1 MTREYIPNFLLYAS
15 ITETVDILARA
26 MMNNKRHN
34 IDSAH
39 DKSLNYSNLAFPG
52 DSSLLYSTNVKDVVW
67 KQSWNGI
74 KKKELLHHSRKNG
87 DSLCKSRWKKTDIL
101 TGLLF
106 SRRISPSYNLILTL
120 SNFDN
125 IHFKIINLKQQLYV
139 RNQCRHSLELRTLIK
154 NINIQIVHSMFLTYC
169 DYYLIF

>member
-74 KKKELLHHSRKNG
+74 KKKKN
-87 DSLCKSRWKKTDIL
+87 CYIIHEKTETVCVNRWKKTDIL
-101 TGLLF
+101 TGLLS

-125 IHFKIINLKQQLYV
+125 IHFKIINLSWNNNYMSQ
-139 RNQCRHSLELRTLIK
+139 
-154 NINIQIVHSMFLTYC
+154 INADIP
-169 DYYLIF
+169 

>member
-39 DKSLNYSNLAFPG
+39 DKSLNYSNLAFPA
-52 DSSLLYSTNVKDVVW
+52 DSSLLYSTNVKDVW

-74 KKKELLHHSRKNG
+74 KKKKKSLHHSRNE
-87 DSLCKSRWKKTDIL
+87 DNLCKSVFLYLEFLDR
-101 TGLLF
+101 F
-106 SRRISPSYNLILTL
+106 SIEYLILTNNFL
-120 SNFDN
+120 RCINFD
-125 IHFKIINLKQQLYV
+125 
-139 RNQCRHSLELRTLIK
+139 R
-154 NINIQIVHSMFLTYC
+154 
-169 DYYLIF
+169 